1 MNLVFCGT
9 PQFAVPTLN
18 ALLANDHRIA
28 LVITQPDRAS
38 GRGQQVATSPIKQL
52 ALDLKLPVAQPEK
65 LKNNPALQSQL
76 QGINPDAIVVVA
88 YGRLIPAWM
97 LGLPRLGTLNVHA
110 SLLPKYRGAAP
121 IQWALAR
128 GETITGVTIMKLDEG
143 LDTGPILLQKETA
156 IHADD
161 TAVSLSPRLADLGG
175 GLMVQALQQAAAATM
190 KPVSQDHSLA
200 TLAPL
205 LTKQDGII
213 DFSQTASE
221 IHNRLR
227 GFQPWPGVRTEFRG
241 RHLEITN
248 ARVQQYVSA
257 PSSKIL
263 VEGHR
268 LFFGCGAGTSLEV
281 LELRPEGKK
290 RMTVREFL
298 SGYRP
303 QNNEVVGA
311 SADER

>member
-1 MNLVFCGT
+1 
-9 PQFAVPTLN
+9 
-18 ALLANDHRIA
+18 
-28 LVITQPDRAS
+28 
-38 GRGQQVATSPIKQL
+38 
-52 ALDLKLPVAQPEK
+52 
-65 LKNNPALQSQL
+65 
-76 QGINPDAIVVVA
+76 
-88 YGRLIPAWM
+88 
-97 LGLPRLGTLNVHA
+97 
-110 SLLPKYRGAAP
+110 
-121 IQWALAR
+121 
-128 GETITGVTIMKLDEG
+128 VTIMKLDEG

-175 GLMVQALQQAAAATM
+175 ALMVQALQQAAAATM

-205 LTKQDGII
+205 LTKQDGTI

-281 LELRPEGKK
+281 LELQPEGKK

-303 QNNEVVGA
+303 QNNEVVGT